1 LKIKLFLTNQY
12 INSIA
17 SKSLFVSCVGG
28 ISSAI
33 TQKNLFKAG
42 TKVVNVHN
50 GFIESD
56 IKNIAI
62 NNNQIVDMSRP
73 VTIGCVGS
81 LHKFR
86 ATNDL
91 YNTLTE
97 LDKLGCKV
105 HIKHWGTLC
114 TEISEK
120 ITLCRNISYEGI
132 PPISRDT
139 LLVELSKVDA
149 FLLPCSNDLIWEPT
163 TSVFDYI
170 LFEKPVIFCGLQ
182 NNEAYAILETVR
194 QPIITTKCVKN
205 IKARLSK
212 PNDKL
217 LQNLLIYSRE
227 NSFSR
232 FIGALNEA
240 LDE

>member
-1 LKIKLFLTNQY
+1 
-12 INSIA
+12 
-17 SKSLFVSCVGG
+17 
-28 ISSAI
+28 
-33 TQKNLFKAG
+33 
-42 TKVVNVHN
+42 
-50 GFIESD
+50 
-56 IKNIAI
+56 
-62 NNNQIVDMSRP
+62 
-73 VTIGCVGS
+73 
-81 LHKFR
+81 
-86 ATNDL
+86 
-91 YNTLTE
+91 
-97 LDKLGCKV
+97 
-105 HIKHWGTLC
+105 
-114 TEISEK
+114 
-120 ITLCRNISYEGI
+120 
-132 PPISRDT
+132 
-139 LLVELSKVDA
+139 VELSKVDA